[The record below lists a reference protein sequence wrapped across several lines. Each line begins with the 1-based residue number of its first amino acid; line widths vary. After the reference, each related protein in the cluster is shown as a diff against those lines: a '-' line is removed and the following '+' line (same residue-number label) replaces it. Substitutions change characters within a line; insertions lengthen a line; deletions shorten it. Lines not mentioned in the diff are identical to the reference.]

1 MKVYIVKAPYGEY
14 ESYQEPIDKVFL
26 DKAKALKYIKE
37 ENIKKP
43 LEQAKK
49 CTECYF
55 MWDNPGQKGKIRP
68 KCFRGDKYNMCEQY
82 FKYHDIQALFLEEHE
97 VVG

>member
-49 CTECYF
+49 CNECYF
-55 MWDNPGQKGKIRP
+55 MWDNPGQRGKTRP
-68 KCFRGDKYNMCEQY
+68 SCFRGDKYNMCEEY
-82 FKYHDIQALFLEEHE
+82 FKYHDVQALFLEEHE